1 MGQCLKGESIVRA
14 YLLTDDPHFL
24 LEREI
29 ASKRVSRDLDNLDRL
44 VGDNAEQKA
53 TAITVREYVQKR
65 VDYAAKIIT
74 LNRMN
79 KLEENETRRRVRESA
94 AMTSALIKRLH
105 LMRDKEND
113 LLQIRQAEFDAAID
127 RANSVESALA
137 LASILALTLAALMTY
152 RYFTEKTQLDKRY
165 RAIFDHTYQFMGLLT
180 TDGRIVEANQT
191 ALRLVGADQSQIKGT
206 RFVDTPWWND
216 NPEGKRLVEE
226 GIKKAA
232 KGQFVR
238 FETVHT
244 SKDGEVMAIDFSL
257 KPVFD
262 KNGEVTYLLPEGRDM
277 TEQKLIQMR
286 ISESESRVQAILT
299 CLAEGICQ
307 LDVDGRIVYINSAAQ
322 QILQYEE
329 AELIGQFMHEKVHH
343 VMPDGSIRD
352 KENCPLLRVIKE
364 GKSCRVSED
373 WFVRKDDSFV
383 PVEYVSSPLV
393 LDGKNNGAVL
403 AFQDITMRKEAENRV
418 SEFYSTVSHELRTP
432 LTSIRGALRLM
443 EAGKGGEL
451 STRGKQLISMGRQEC
466 DRLVRLVND
475 ILDIRK
481 LEAGKLELSL
491 AKANIKTLIDR
502 SIENLRPLAEEHRV
516 KLSAVGILNL
526 ELACDKD
533 RVTQI
538 LTNLFSNAIKFSPE
552 DGTVTVSMSVKDNFL
567 KIMVCD
573 TGAGISPAN
582 QKKLFR
588 VFQQVDS
595 SDSRPKGGTGLGLAI
610 CKALVEQH
618 GGQVGVESKEGEGST
633 FWFTL
638 PMDTV
643 SMEVPAIKDMLL
655 AHNASEERPKVVI
668 AEDDDFTRHLL
679 TQQLTKAGLICIS
692 AQTGEDTLEILR
704 KQQADLLFLDLGLP
718 DMDGVKVIEELKERG
733 RGNIPLIVYTAR
745 DLNATQKA
753 GTTLGTTRHLTKSLA
768 TEEQILEAVNEVLQ
782 GRWRLDLKGE
792 MKNG

>member
-14 YLLTDDPHFL
+14 YLLTDDQNFL
-24 LEREI
+24 AEREL
-29 ASKRVSRDLDNLDRL
+29 AANRVTKDLDTLDSL
-44 VGDNAEQKA
+44 VADNADQAANAKS
-53 TAITVREYVQKR
+53 VRKSVERR
-65 VDYAAKIIT
+65 VNYSAKIIT

-79 KLEENETRRRVRESA
+79 KLDEAETRRRVRESA
-94 AMTSALIKRLH
+94 DLTSSLIKQLH

-113 LLQIRQAEFDAAID
+113 LLQVRQAEFDAAID

-165 RAIFDHTYQFMGLLT
+165 RAIFDHTYQFIGLLT

-191 ALRLVGADQSQIKGT
+191 ALRLVGASQEEVKGAM
-206 RFVDTPWWND
+206 FSETPWWSN
-216 NPEGKRLVEE
+216 NPEGKKLLEE

-232 KGQFVR
+232 KGEFVR
-238 FETVHT
+238 FETVHK
-244 SKDGEVMAIDFSL
+244 SKDGEVVAIDFSL

-262 KNGEVTYLLPEGRDM
+262 RNGEVSYLLPEGRDM

-307 LDVDGRIVYINSAAQ
+307 LDVDGKIVYINSAAQ
-322 QILQYEE
+322 QILQYQEE
-329 AELIGQFMHEKVHH
+329 DLIGHHMHEKVHY
-343 VMPDGSIRD
+343 VMPDGNVRR
-352 KENCPLLRVIKE
+352 KEDCPLLRVIKE

-373 WFVRKDDSFV
+373 WFVRKDESLV
-383 PVEYVSSPLV
+383 PVEYVSSPLI
-393 LDGKNNGAVL
+393 LNGKNNGAVV
-403 AFQDITMRKEAENRV
+403 AFQDITLRKEAENRV

-451 STRGKQLISMGRQEC
+451 SARGKQLIGMGRLEC

-481 LEAGKLELSL
+481 IEAGKMELSL
-491 AKANIKTLIDR
+491 AKVNIKTLVDR
-502 SIENLRPLAEEHRV
+502 SIENLRALAEEHHV
-516 KLSAVGILNL
+516 KLAQEGIYDL

-538 LTNLFSNAIKFSPE
+538 LTNLISNAIKFSPE

-567 KIMVCD
+567 KIMVRD
-573 TGAGISPAN
+573 TGAGISSAN

-610 CKALVEQH
+610 CKALAEQH

-643 SMEVPAIKDMLL
+643 TMEVPAI
-655 AHNASEERPKVVI
+655 AHVHLPHHESDVRPRVVI
-668 AEDDDFTRHLL
+668 AEDDESTRHLI
-679 TQQLTKAGLICIS
+679 TQQLTKAGLICITT
-692 AQTGEDTLEILR
+692 QTGEDTLELLR
-704 KQQADLLFLDLGLP
+704 KQEADLLFLDLGLP

-733 RGNIPLIVYTAR
+733 KGSIPLIVYTAR

-753 GTTLGTTRHLTKSLA
+753 STTLGTTRHLTKSLA
-768 TEEQILEAVNEVLQ
+768 TEEQILEAVNEVLR
-782 GRWRLDLKGE
+782 GRWTFDTKGE